1 MIKASSTLPILH
13 SFLAASLLIS
23 CSASDDMP
31 VSHPEGEPHAVEIS
45 MLMGV
50 SGGIA
55 SRNLD
60 TWDGAQQVNDMRLY
74 LFRCLQE
81 KYNTKDEAFT
91 YYVPDDIKQQGYYT
105 VDEFNNTTP
114 YYSADH
120 EGKPEQH
127 SFALN
132 TNLES
137 GYYYQFLAVGRD
149 DKYVDPESRL
159 LGEPLLKE
167 GITTLQTAEISIAES
182 AATIAKSSATVGKE
196 EPLLCPEFFSGVAQD
211 ETTKD
216 ENPILV
222 SSGPTHSFRA
232 TITATRNVAGL
243 MIYVTNIPSIVE
255 TNTPD
260 PDGTPTKFTPTR
272 LSIEATSIAKQTML
286 KGKTAP
292 ATAQLLNNRTLG
304 VIDLTAANGWT
315 VDDVEHV
322 FTRPADKEK
331 KWQKNSYLVS
341 NFMMPTPEEVM
352 GKSPN
357 AEGAETTFYLH
368 YTDDKGHH
376 RYDNVKKTGSTGEV
390 RKFPIEANHL
400 YSLGSKSSTSND
412 PYDLKKHYEP
422 IMVDIAIEIEPA
434 FEKKHE
440 FETE

>member
-31 VSHPEGEPHAVEIS
+31 VFHPEGEPHAVEIS

-74 LFRCLQE
+74 LFRCPQE

-91 YYVPDDIKQQGYYT
+91 YYVPDDIKQQGYYS

-120 EGKPEQH
+120 DGKPEQH

-132 TNLES
+132 TYLES

-159 LGEPLLKE
+159 LGEPLLEE

-182 AATIAKSSATVGKE
+182 AATVGKE
-196 EPLLCPEFFSGVAQD
+196 QPLLCSEFFSGVAQD

-232 TITATRNVAGL
+232 TITVTRNVAGL
-243 MIYVTNIPSIVE
+243 MIYVTNIPTIVE

-260 PDGTPTKFTPTR
+260 NPIEKFTPTKLSVVATGLATETR
-272 LSIEATSIAKQTML
+272 LRDRIAPTD
-286 KGKTAP
+286 
-292 ATAQLLNNRTLG
+292 AQIYNTQTLG
-304 VIDLTAANGWT
+304 EIDLTAANGWAI
-315 VDDVEHV
+315 DNKEHV

-331 KWQKNSYLVS
+331 GWQKNSYLVS
-341 NFMMPTPEEVM
+341 NFMMPTPESFM
-352 GKSPN
+352 GSSPN
-357 AEGAETTFYLH
+357 AEGLGVTFYLH
-368 YTDDKGHH
+368 YTDGKGHH
-376 RYDNVKKTGSTGEV
+376 RYDNIKKTKSTGDLY
-390 RKFPIEANHL
+390 RFPIEANHL

-434 FEKKHE
+434 FEKRHE

>member
-1 MIKASSTLPILH
+1 MIKASSTLPVLH

-74 LFRCLQE
+74 LFRCPQE
-81 KYNTKDEAFT
+81 IYNTKDEAFT
-91 YYVPDDIKQQGYYT
+91 YYVPDDIKKQGCYT

-120 EGKPEQH
+120 GGKPEQH
-127 SFALN
+127 TFALN
-132 TNLES
+132 TYLES

-159 LGEPLLKE
+159 LAEPLLEE
-167 GITTLQTAEISIAES
+167 GKTTLQTAEISIAES
-182 AATIAKSSATVGKE
+182 AATIGKE
-196 EPLLCPEFFSGVAQD
+196 QPLLCSELFSGVAQD

-292 ATAQLLNNRTLG
+292 ANAQLLHNKTLG
-304 VIDLTAANGWT
+304 IIDLTAANGWD
-315 VDDVEHV
+315 VDNEEHV
-322 FTRPADKEK
+322 FTRPADKEN

-341 NFMMPTPEEVM
+341 NFMMPTPDEVM

-368 YTDDKGHH
+368 YSDDHNHH

>member
-31 VSHPEGEPHAVEIS
+31 VFHPEGEPHAVEIS

-74 LFRCLQE
+74 LFRCPQE

-91 YYVPDDIKQQGYYT
+91 YYVPDDIKQQGYYS

-120 EGKPEQH
+120 DGKPEQH

-132 TNLES
+132 TYLES

-159 LGEPLLKE
+159 LGEPLLEE

-182 AATIAKSSATVGKE
+182 AATVGKE
-196 EPLLCPEFFSGVAQD
+196 QPLLCSEFFSGVAQD

-232 TITATRNVAGL
+232 TITVTRNVAGL
-243 MIYVTNIPSIVE
+243 MIYVTNIPTIVE

-260 PDGTPTKFTPTR
+260 NPIEKFTPTKLSVVATGLATETR
-272 LSIEATSIAKQTML
+272 LRDRIAPTD
-286 KGKTAP
+286 
-292 ATAQLLNNRTLG
+292 AQIYNTQTLG
-304 VIDLTAANGWT
+304 EIDLTAANGWAI
-315 VDDVEHV
+315 DDKEHV

-331 KWQKNSYLVS
+331 GWQKNSYLVS
-341 NFMMPTPEEVM
+341 NFMMPTPESFM
-352 GKSPN
+352 GSSPN
-357 AEGAETTFYLH
+357 AEGLGVTFYLH
-368 YTDDKGHH
+368 YTDGKGHH
-376 RYDNVKKTGSTGEV
+376 RYDNIKKTKSTGDLY
-390 RKFPIEANHL
+390 RFPIEANHL

-434 FEKKHE
+434 FEKRHE